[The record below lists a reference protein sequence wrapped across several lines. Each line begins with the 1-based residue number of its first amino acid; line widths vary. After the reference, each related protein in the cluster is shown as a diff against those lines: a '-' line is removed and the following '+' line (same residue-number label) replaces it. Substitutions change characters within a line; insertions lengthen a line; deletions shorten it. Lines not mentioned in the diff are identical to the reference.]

1 MITSDILAKIFPKT
15 KKTVIDSFV
24 QPFNDAMSKYA
35 IDTPLRKAHFL
46 AQVGH
51 ESGGLN
57 FTMENLNYSAD
68 GLLKIFPKYFNA
80 ESAASHA
87 RNPQMIAN
95 RVYSNRMGNGDVASN
110 EGWMYRGRGL
120 IQLTGK
126 ANYSLYSI
134 ALNKP
139 VADVIAFLETPAGA
153 VDSAAWFWNKHN
165 LNQVADKDDIRQIT
179 KTING
184 GVNGLD
190 DRQHILG
197 EAKKYVA

>member
-1 MITSDILAKIFPKT
+1 MITSDILSKIFPKT

-51 ESGGLN
+51 ESGGFN

-68 GLLKIFPKYFNA
+68 ALLRVFPKYFNA

-134 ALNKP
+134 ALKKP
-139 VADVIAFLETPAGA
+139 VADVISFLETPAGA
-153 VDSAAWFWNKHN
+153 ADSAAWFWDKHK
-165 LNQVADKDDIRQIT
+165 LNQAADKDDIKLIT

-184 GVNGLD
+184 GFNGLD
-190 DRQHILG
+190 DRQHILDA
-197 EAKKYVA
+197 AKKYVA

>member
-1 MITSDILAKIFPKT
+1 MITSDILTKIFPKT
-15 KKTVIDSFV
+15 KKTIIDSFV

-57 FTMENLNYSAD
+57 FMIENLNYSAD

-134 ALNKP
+134 ALNKT
-139 VADVIAFLETPAGA
+139 VANVISFLETSAGA
-153 VDSAAWFWNKHN
+153 ADSAAWFWDKHK
-165 LNQVADKDDIRQIT
+165 LNQAADKDDIRLIT

-190 DRQHILG
+190 DRQHILDA
-197 EAKKYVA
+197 AKKYVA

>member
-15 KKTVIDSFV
+15 KKTIIDSFV
-24 QPFNDAMSKYA
+24 QPFNDTMSKYA

-179 KTING
+179 KIING

-190 DRQHILG
+190 DRQHILD

>member
-1 MITSDILAKIFPKT
+1 MITSDILTKIFPKT
-15 KKTVIDSFV
+15 KKTIIDSFV
-24 QPFNDAMSKYA
+24 QPLNDAMSKYA
-35 IDTPLRKAHFL
+35 IDTRLRKVHFL
-46 AQVGH
+46 AQIGH

-68 GLLKIFPKYFNA
+68 GLMKIFPKYFNT

-87 RNPQMIAN
+87 KNPQMIAN

-134 ALNKP
+134 ALKKT
-139 VADVIAFLETPAGA
+139 VADVIAFLETPVGA
-153 VDSAAWFWNKHN
+153 ADSAAWFWDNHK
-165 LNQVADKDDIRQIT
+165 LNQAADKDDIRLIT

-184 GVNGLD
+184 GINGLD
-190 DRQHILG
+190 DRQHILDA
-197 EAKKYVA
+197 AKKYVA